1 MSSYDQPP
9 IIRLLL
15 AIWYIIMSRSENV
28 CYFIIFLNQIKSA
41 SFLSLPL
48 PLMVFFWGSLTI
60 PRPDK
65 TFWVT
70 IIAYTEI
77 IVLMKCMFQFD
88 IIPWNKNQGVIN
100 SPMYPPKIIGIERNS
115 SYAVYDLLLLLVVF
129 FHRFV
134 RYLLIY
140 RFLLKQFF

>member
-1 MSSYDQPP
+1 MCKQIDFRDILNECNYSRDGSRIDIEEYEGTEMSSYDQPP

-41 SFLSLPL
+41 TFLSLPL
-48 PLMVFFWGSLTI
+48 PLMVFLWGTLTI

-70 IIAYTEI
+70 IIAYTE
-77 IVLMKCMFQFD
+77 VL
-88 IIPWNKNQGVIN
+88 
-100 SPMYPPKIIGIERNS
+100 PKTSLTSLN
-115 SYAVYDLLLLLVVF
+115 
-129 FHRFV
+129 
-134 RYLLIY
+134 
-140 RFLLKQFF
+140 